1 MLEGRVAVQRTQ
13 NPEVAQH
20 GHQRQNQSPVLGEDN
35 PWPQKWWDVHQ
46 QVCRTR
52 AAVQETPAKLC
63 GNEVM

>member
-46 QVCRTR
+46 QVCRT
-52 AAVQETPAKLC
+52 
-63 GNEVM
+63 